1 MQKSGPRVSEQRDT
15 GLRERDAMICRS
27 CGQEERASEGYPCKD
42 CGTFICIMCVFKG
55 VIRCERC
62 AAIEARAAAASGT
75 PAATAPSA
83 SGTTGTA
90 SSPGTGTSLELDW
103 PEH

>member
-1 MQKSGPRVSEQRDT
+1 MSE
-15 GLRERDAMICRS
+15 LRERDAMICRS

-55 VIRCERC
+55 VVRCERC
-62 AAIEARAAAASGT
+62 NAIA
-75 PAATAPSA
+75 
-83 SGTTGTA
+83 A
-90 SSPGTGTSLELDW
+90 SSPSAAPASHSTSSFAAPTPQEMDW

>member
-1 MQKSGPRVSEQRDT
+1 MTV
-15 GLRERDAMICRS
+15 LRERDAMICRS

-55 VIRCERC
+55 VVRCERC
-62 AAIEARAAAASGT
+62 DTVSATVPPAPGAGHSAAPHAT
-75 PAATAPSA
+75 PVLP
-83 SGTTGTA
+83 
-90 SSPGTGTSLELDW
+90 PEMDW

>member
-1 MQKSGPRVSEQRDT
+1 MTE
-15 GLRERDAMICRS
+15 LREHDAMLCRS

-55 VIRCERC
+55 VVRCERC
-62 AAIEARAAAASGT
+62 DAIAQHTTVPQPVTTSV
-75 PAATAPSA
+75 ATASEKPQ
-83 SGTTGTA
+83 T
-90 SSPGTGTSLELDW
+90 LDW

>member
-1 MQKSGPRVSEQRDT
+1 MTE
-15 GLRERDAMICRS
+15 LREVDAMLCRS

-55 VIRCERC
+55 VVRCERC
-62 AAIEARAAAASGT
+62 EANSQNTGGPQGVATGAPAASEKT
-75 PAATAPSA
+75 PA
-83 SGTTGTA
+83 
-90 SSPGTGTSLELDW
+90 LDW